1 VQLSRLMSHRRTE
14 RDHFRRSRLTN
25 RRLDLAGRCF
35 GTRLA
40 RDVRQ
45 EPVFGDATAERMAA
59 SRQSDI
65 TSLFDEAGLR
75 SNWDSRNEGVP
86 P

>member
-1 VQLSRLMSHRRTE
+1 
-14 RDHFRRSRLTN
+14 
-25 RRLDLAGRCF
+25 
-35 GTRLA
+35 
-40 RDVRQ
+40 
-45 EPVFGDATAERMAA
+45 VFGDATAERMAA